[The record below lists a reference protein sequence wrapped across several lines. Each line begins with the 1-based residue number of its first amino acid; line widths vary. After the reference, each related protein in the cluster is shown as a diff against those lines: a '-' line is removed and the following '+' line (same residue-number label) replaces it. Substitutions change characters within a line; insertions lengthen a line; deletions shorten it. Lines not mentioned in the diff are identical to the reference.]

1 MADVNE
7 TVVTDEVVVDTP
19 EDVKTFTQDEVD
31 AAVTARLA
39 RESEKAK
46 STMLTELGIE
56 DLEQA
61 KADLKAYNELKE
73 SQKTEQ
79 DKQAEQLV
87 AKEQLVAD
95 LEAEKS
101 ALSAKVS
108 MLSKGVKSDAM
119 DDVAVLA
126 GRLVGEEVT
135 MDDAIDQVLE
145 KYPSFKA
152 GEVEDEASPSFV
164 KDGNMSASSKDL
176 DPFQAKLN
184 KWK

>member
-1 MADVNE
+1 MADEVE
-7 TVVTDEVVVDTP
+7 VVVTDTNTEETA
-19 EDVKTFTQDEVD
+19 KTFTQEELDT
-31 AAVTARLA
+31 AVTARLA

-46 STMLTELGIE
+46 STVLTELGIE

-79 DKQAEQLV
+79 DRQAEQLV

-126 GRLVGEEVT
+126 GRLVGEGVT
-135 MDDAIDQVLE
+135 MDDAIGQVLE
-145 KYPSFKA
+145 KYPSFKS
-152 GEVEDEASPSFV
+152 DEADTTAPSFV
-164 KDGNMSASSKDL
+164 KPGNMTAGNTTEHER
-176 DPFQAKLN
+176 KLQLLGLR
-184 KWK
+184 KEKE